1 MYHALAFSWRF
12 LERMCM
18 ATQIVVSF
26 FSWRGTH
33 RGTTVHPDTETA
45 FRSAYRRLARRP
57 RGDVFH
63 AYPFGAIRSN
73 QLWIGR
79 PTDTE
84 SESLASLIDH
94 AKTLWKED

>member
-1 MYHALAFSWRF
+1 
-12 LERMCM
+12 M

-26 FSWRGTH
+26 FPWRGSH
-33 RGTTVHPDTETA
+33 RGTTVHADTETA
-45 FRSAYRRLARRP
+45 FHSAYRRLARRP
-57 RGDVFH
+57 RGDVLH
-63 AYPFGAIRSN
+63 AYPLGVARSN

-84 SESLASLIDH
+84 SERLQHLIDN